1 VDSTEQEH
9 QAQRIRAAA
18 STEPSR
24 VPEAAL
30 LEEIEAFVNLGHW
43 AWEVSTG
50 VPVLSV
56 RDNGVVEEITPI
68 NNCLVVLYRWTME
81 GDAVSQRVK
90 YCHLSRIDYA
100 VGGVIPHAG
109 DVIGAVGAVGHVQGP
124 HLHVEM
130 EVPAGHLTDWQ
141 RTHCIGDPPAE
152 VVQTDYKEVR
162 FKTFDPSCYGYKL
175 AWHPNAAH
183 AP

>member
-1 VDSTEQEH
+1 
-9 QAQRIRAAA
+9 
-18 STEPSR
+18 
-24 VPEAAL
+24 
-30 LEEIEAFVNLGHW
+30 
-43 AWEVSTG
+43 
-50 VPVLSV
+50 
-56 RDNGVVEEITPI
+56 
-68 NNCLVVLYRWTME
+68 ME

-175 AWHPNAAH
+175 AWHPKAAH